1 MQQGYKLQ
9 NLMCLVNKETLI
21 RQHEKQQPNKAS
33 GIYKVT
39 KDEYSINLEARIDD
53 LLDRMKKF
61 SYKPLPV
68 RRAYIEKANGKLR
81 PLRIPAYEDKLVQ
94 GTMADVLNEIY
105 ENCHQ
110 AIREINQILMTKK
123 VNYVLG
129 HQRVL

>member
-1 MQQGYKLQ
+1 
-9 NLMCLVNKETLI
+9 MCLVNKETLI

-68 RRAYIEKANGKLR
+68 
-81 PLRIPAYEDKLVQ
+81 
-94 GTMADVLNEIY
+94 
-105 ENCHQ
+105 
-110 AIREINQILMTKK
+110 TKK
-123 VNYVLG
+123 QMG
-129 HQRVL
+129 S